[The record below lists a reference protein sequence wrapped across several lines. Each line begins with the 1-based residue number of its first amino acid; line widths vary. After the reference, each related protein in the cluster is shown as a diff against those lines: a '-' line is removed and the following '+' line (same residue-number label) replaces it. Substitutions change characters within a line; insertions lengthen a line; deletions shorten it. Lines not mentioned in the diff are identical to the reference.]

1 MQTAEGYFCDIKWV
15 MVADGI
21 TGRYAVLVYNGLKA
35 QTFIIYD
42 LEEQDVYYSH
52 EDGNNILSEV
62 YKKYNGND
70 AGFSEDSPSVYTLM
84 EKDGDMLKIGF
95 AVNSKDGAVV
105 NGSYIYNTSTKN
117 ISNFSYMQD
126 RN

>member
-1 MQTAEGYFCDIKWV
+1 M
-15 MVADGI
+15 
-21 TGRYAVLVYNGLKA
+21 KA

-42 LEEQDVYYSH
+42 LEAQNVYYSH
-52 EDGNNILSEV
+52 EDGNNILSGH

-70 AGFSEDSPSVYTLM
+70 AWFKEDSPTVYTLM
-84 EKDGDMLKIGF
+84 EKDGDNLKIGF
-95 AVNSKDGAVV
+95 AASSKDGAAV
-105 NGSYIYNTSTKN
+105 NGSYIYNTVTEN

>member
-1 MQTAEGYFCDIKWV
+1 MA
-15 MVADGI
+15 ADGI
-21 TGRYAVLVYNGLKA
+21 TGRYAVLIYNGLKA

-52 EDGNNILSEV
+52 EDGNNILNET

-70 AGFSEDSPSVYTLM
+70 ARFNEESPTVYTLM
-84 EKDGDMLKIGF
+84 EKDGDTLKIGF
-95 AVNSKDGAVV
+95 AASSNDGAAV
-105 NGSYIYNTSTKN
+105 NGSYVYNTVTKN

-126 RN
+126 KN